1 MCSLLPSSVTV
12 DRHVFVQTGYWCKKV
27 YWSFMWFGCY
37 WGLVSSI
44 TKLYVAS
51 IGIYEKF
58 ASAFIKAVQS
68 LHVGNG
74 LEESTSQ
81 VQSSY
86 NYHFHHD
93 KWSSCISSLFFLC
106 LLLKQCFAFKVYEL
120 FKPNITVLTKLSFT
134 FLCCHALIFL
144 MCSVLYFFFS
154 NTQESCVSLH

>member
-1 MCSLLPSSVTV
+1 MFKYLRVYQQNLSIYTSLETILCFILLLKTSIALCIMMLLIFTNSIC
-12 DRHVFVQTGYWCKKV
+12 VQLAAKFRNSGQTCVCANRILVQEGILIIYVIW
-27 YWSFMWFGCY
+27 MLL
-37 WGLVSSI
+37 GLISSI

-93 KWSSCISSLFFLC
+93 K
-106 LLLKQCFAFKVYEL
+106 
-120 FKPNITVLTKLSFT
+120 
-134 FLCCHALIFL
+134 
-144 MCSVLYFFFS
+144 
-154 NTQESCVSLH
+154 